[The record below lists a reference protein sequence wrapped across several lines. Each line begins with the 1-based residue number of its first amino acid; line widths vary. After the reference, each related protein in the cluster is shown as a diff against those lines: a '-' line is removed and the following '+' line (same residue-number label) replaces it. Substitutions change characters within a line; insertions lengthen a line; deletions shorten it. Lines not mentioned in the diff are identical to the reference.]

1 MFQKIILIG
10 IIITLPFCSISQLS
24 VGYRFGI
31 GNHGVNFEP
40 GTLEKNQK
48 PYLRSSNGIVI
59 IFNNVNN
66 AGLQL
71 EVNFAQKGW
80 FEKIDSLENAFFKR
94 QIDYIEIPI
103 YSHFEIGRRMI
114 RPIIIAG
121 PYIGFKINDQS
132 THSNFDQHINRTAF
146 NTYVQKARSVDLGI
160 KAGLGFRVN
169 IGKKLALFGE
179 VHYDLEIAGGQDIFI
194 EKPDK
199 ISASRLTE
207 ISGVFGIL
215 WHIIPQKKKQKV
227 EGYTPK
233 EHLYDTDFVE
243 D

>member
-1 MFQKIILIG
+1 M
-10 IIITLPFCSISQLS
+10 PFCAISQFS

-48 PYLRSSNGIVI
+48 PYLRSSHGIVVV
-59 IFNNVNN
+59 FNNMNN

-80 FEKIDSLENAFFKR
+80 FEKIDTLENTFFKR

-103 YSHFEIGRRMI
+103 YSHFEIGRRML

-121 PYIGFKINDQS
+121 PYLGFKTNDKS
-132 THSNFDQHINRTAF
+132 EYNNFDEQISRTKF
-146 NTYVQKARSVDLGI
+146 NHYIQKVRNIDLGI
-160 KAGLGFRVN
+160 KAGLGLRLN
-169 IGKKLALFGE
+169 IGKNLGIFAE
-179 VHYDLEIAGGQDIFI
+179 VHYDLEIVGGQDIFI

-207 ISGVFGIL
+207 VSGVFGIL
-215 WHIIPQKKKQKV
+215 WHIVPQKKKEKV

-233 EHLYDTDFVE
+233 EHLYDDDFLE